1 MKQESKKLLPYI
13 PPILEIID
21 YKTEDGFNS
30 LLTLHED
37 SEEFSEITDA
47 EGDNSLGG
55 EWLEIM

>member
-13 PPILEIID
+13 SPILEIID
-21 YKTEDGFNS
+21 YRTEDGFSS
-30 LLTLHED
+30 LLTHNED